1 MTAKKVIQKQETQY
15 KTECNCY
22 NQCTVHHI
30 THIRGIHTGMHYA
43 FSKQWSTEL
52 VEGRSC
58 GKTSHAR
65 EKTSFPADVPS
76 NPSIEWLPPVLGALG
91 DLIQQTG
98 VGEWREK
105 TPGAAMFLCTSK
117 VDEEPH

>member
-1 MTAKKVIQKQETQY
+1 
-15 KTECNCY
+15 
-22 NQCTVHHI
+22 
-30 THIRGIHTGMHYA
+30 
-43 FSKQWSTEL
+43 L

-58 GKTSHAR
+58 GKISHAR
-65 EKTSFPADVPS
+65 KKTSFPADFPS

-105 TPGAAMFLCTSK
+105 TLGSNVSL
-117 VDEEPH
+117 HQQGG